1 MVLWNVNQDFTKK
14 ILKHISMNKKLFAL
28 LFLLLSGCS
37 YPRFLYIKSSKKRTV
52 TIHYNSGKTF
62 TQLHYFGDH
71 IKPKSILY
79 SLKDSLKIE
88 IEIDSG
94 TIVQLA
100 RFNSLH
106 DLYINE
112 IRVGERKI
120 VLCDTLFLSKT
131 LTSRYKLGLGMRH
144 TIDLDKF

>member
-14 ILKHISMNKKLFAL
+14 ILIHISMNKKLFAL

-37 YPRFLYIKSSKKRTV
+37 YQHYLYLKSSKKRTV
-52 TIHYNSGKTF
+52 TIRYNSGKTF

-79 SLKDSLKIE
+79 SLKDSLE

-100 RFNSLH
+100 RFNSL
-106 DLYINE
+106 DNLYINE
-112 IRVGERKI
+112 IRVGARRI
-120 VLCDTLFLSKT
+120 LFYDTLFRTKT
-131 LTSRYKLGLGMRH
+131 ITTKYQLGLGMRH
-144 TIDLDKF
+144 TLDLDKF